1 MGELQ
6 TKQNKTKALQSTEVF
21 KYGSKDISV
30 GSIFASMQATSTR
43 GSYFVLKVCSVT
55 TPTKCWFF

>member
-6 TKQNKTKALQSTEVF
+6 TKQNLKTLQSTEAF
-21 KYGSKDISV
+21 KHGSKDISV

-43 GSYFVLKVCSVT
+43 GSYFTMKVSFGV
-55 TPTKCWFF
+55 TPTKC